1 MFTLAVISTVFVNG
15 IMAETTTASGQCEDY
30 GEKVTEGWETST
42 LARDDP
48 CFGYGYSCC
57 TETYSEYCYW
67 KDTYNCNNC
76 ELDIGYGGCNA
87 CCDSYDNTESP
98 TMMPTFIPS
107 SSPTEDPTPSPSYS
121 TGLLNTPSPT
131 MHSAKKWEMM
141 HPSYKGGDGEL
152 LWNIYYGDF
161 SKDERFDSFRK
172 DQLWDAQV
180 IRPIIEE
187 DIKYER
193 FQLAHQS
200 VKASHTSR
208 STMRLGDHQ
217 WLIMASILIVMVA
230 AASVWY
236 KRSRSYTK
244 VVASEETDQ
253 LIKSSTSYGSEQ

>member
-1 MFTLAVISTVFVNG
+1 MYTLAFICTVFVTG
-15 IMAETTTASGQCEDY
+15 ILAETTTESGQCEDY
-30 GEKVTEGWETST
+30 GEKVVEGWETST

-57 TETYSEYCYW
+57 TETYGDLCYW
-67 KDTYNCNNC
+67 KNTYNCNNC

-87 CCDSYDNTESP
+87 CCDSYDH
-98 TMMPTFIPS
+98 
-107 SSPTEDPTPSPSYS
+107 TEDPTMDPTTEPTKAPTMTSP
-121 TGLLNTPSPT
+121 PT
-131 MHSAKKWEMM
+131 MHSAKKWSFL
-141 HPSYKGGDGEL
+141 HPDYKGGDGEL

-161 SKDERFDSFRK
+161 SHDERFDSFRK

-200 VKASHTSR
+200 LKASHSSR
-208 STMRLGDHQ
+208 STMRLGHHQ
-217 WLIMASILIVMVA
+217 WLIVASILFVMVA
-230 AASVWY
+230 AISVWY
-236 KRSRSYTK
+236 KRSRSNVK

-253 LIKSSTSYGSEQ
+253 LIQGTATYGSEQ